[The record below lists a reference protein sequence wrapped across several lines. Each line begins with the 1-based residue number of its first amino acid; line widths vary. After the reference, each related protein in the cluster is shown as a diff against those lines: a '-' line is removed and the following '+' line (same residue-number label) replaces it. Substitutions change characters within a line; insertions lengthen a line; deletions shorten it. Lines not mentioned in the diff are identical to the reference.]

1 MKDISYIAHEPI
13 IDYFRHMKTF
23 LKKVDDSVLWS
34 RFQIARANGR
44 KETSEAQRKWENKPE
59 MSLDHLVKE
68 RYPTFAVG
76 VEFDSDM

>member
-1 MKDISYIAHEPI
+1 M
-13 IDYFRHMKTF
+13 
-23 LKKVDDSVLWS
+23 LQS

-44 KETSEAQRKWENKPE
+44 KETTEAQRKWEHKPE

-76 VEFDSDM
+76 VEFGTNI

>member
-1 MKDISYIAHEPI
+1 M
-13 IDYFRHMKTF
+13 
-23 LKKVDDSVLWS
+23 LWS
-34 RFQIARANGR
+34 GFQIARANGR